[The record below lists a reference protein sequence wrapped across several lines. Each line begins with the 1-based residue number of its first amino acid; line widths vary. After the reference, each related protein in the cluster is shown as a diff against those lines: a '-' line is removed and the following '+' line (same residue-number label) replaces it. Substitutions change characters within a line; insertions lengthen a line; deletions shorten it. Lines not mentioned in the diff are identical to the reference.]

1 LQRQSRRNR
10 NRNRNRNSHS
20 TQTHLYGKLL
30 VQAQTPS
37 PCGVYEKQEL
47 LCPFERN
54 LLTALILRRRTGR
67 PSDAEDQ
74 QPEARNHVSELM
86 RIVGV

>member
-10 NRNRNRNSHS
+10 NSHS
-20 TQTHLYGKLL
+20 TQTPLYGKLL

-47 LCPFERN
+47 LCPFEHN
-54 LLTALILRRRTGR
+54 LFTALILRPRTGG
-67 PSDAEDQ
+67 PSNAEDQ
-74 QPEARNHVSELM
+74 QPKARNHVSELI
-86 RIVGV
+86 RIVEV